1 LAQTLLRL
9 EDLHTQFFTSRGVV
23 KAVDGVSLHVDV
35 GETLGV
41 VGESGCGK
49 TMTALSI
56 LRLLPEPGR
65 IVSGK
70 IEFRGRDVTKMDDE
84 EIRDFRGNDVAMI
97 FQDPMTSLNP
107 VTKVGFQIEE
117 AMTAHNRFTASAART
132 RVVELLKRVR
142 VPAAES
148 RVNDYPHQFSGG
160 MRQRAM
166 IAMGLANEP
175 SLLIADEPTTALDVT
190 VQAQII
196 QLMKQLNRE
205 LGTAMMLITHN
216 MALVASLCQRV
227 VVMYAGRVV
236 EEGPVEQIFS
246 SPQHP
251 YTWSL
256 LRSVPRVDEARKDRL
271 VSIRGLPPD
280 LTNPPPGCKF
290 HPRCPFVIDRCK
302 VEPEPPL
309 EEVATNQVARCWV
322 LMRNVNEADMAAAKT
337 SALSVEA
344 AQKLKQDMA
353 IQPDDEVHTN
363 AGG

>member
-1 LAQTLLRL
+1 MAQTLLQV

-23 KAVDGVSLHVDV
+23 RAVDGVTFHIDA
-35 GETLGV
+35 GETLGI

-49 TMTALSI
+49 TISALSI
-56 LRLLPEPGR
+56 LRLVPEPGR
-65 IVSGK
+65 ITSGR
-70 IEFRGRDVTKMDDE
+70 ILFRGRDVTKMEDE

-107 VTKVGFQIEE
+107 VTKVGPQIEE
-117 AMTAHNRFTASAART
+117 AMTAHNRFTTHAARS
-132 RVVELLKRVR
+132 RVIELLKRVR
-142 VPAAES
+142 VPAAET
-148 RVNDYPHQFSGG
+148 RAKDYPHQFSGG

-166 IAMGLANEP
+166 IAMGLSNEP
-175 SLLIADEPTTALDVT
+175 ALLIADEPTTALDVT

-205 LGTAMMLITHN
+205 LGTAMRLITHN
-216 MALVASLCQRV
+216 MALIASMCQRV

-236 EEGPVEQIFS
+236 EEGPVEQIFR

-280 LTNPPPGCKF
+280 LTHPPPGCKF
-290 HPRCPFVIDRCK
+290 HPRCPFVIDKCRE
-302 VEPEPPL
+302 EPEPRL
-309 EEVATNQVARCWV
+309 SEVDLGQVARCWV
-322 LMRNVNEADMAAAKT
+322 LMRNVMKDEMEAAKV
-337 SALSVEA
+337 SALSLEA
-344 AQKLKQDMA
+344 AQKLKAVGSGDG
-353 IQPDDEVHTN
+353 T
-363 AGG
+363 AG